1 MPSAFAFLPPV
12 QGDLPHHPLPTRTF
26 QWTPVDPNT
35 TRLRWTRFRTAPKTI
50 CALRHAVLIL
60 DSAAAITPL
69 IEIVDSSVTTP
80 LIETSDSHEA
90 ASRSQCLTIML
101 CKPLKTPQEELKLGF
116 SCTDVA
122 AQVQNAKPTV
132 VTTLDDFTGTP
143 TYHSLSIVA
152 YKAQDTTVSIPFLRS
167 SSAAF
172 IIELYVRLLALPAA
186 NASLIAA
193 ADDDFKTSTVA
204 AADIVN
210 GDINELQTQQEVEVA
225 HSPVLHSGLRIQRV
239 QLHVYDSKW
248 KAKTADTKAHRATR
262 VAARPTPT
270 STSIHPVQPNK
281 NVASKLFSYLEDAT
295 YIGYR
300 AESKARRSQASAA
313 TPQLRAL
320 FSDSVYKKKKREG
333 VANHVAHEID
343 ATTGDMTA
351 NTPYNSPT
359 NPPLLVIGVKTRV
372 IDGFPFRQAIRR
384 TWASKDSLPANVRVL
399 FAACRLPGDAREDV
413 HQTIAYKLNIYGGD
427 LLTDVL
433 DCED

>member
-50 CALRHAVLIL
+50 VAPSSVDSTAVSKCALRHAVLIL

-313 TPQLRAL
+313 TPQLRW
-320 FSDSVYKKKKREG
+320 
-333 VANHVAHEID
+333 I
-343 ATTGDMTA
+343 
-351 NTPYNSPT
+351 
-359 NPPLLVIGVKTRV
+359 
-372 IDGFPFRQAIRR
+372 
-384 TWASKDSLPANVRVL
+384 
-399 FAACRLPGDAREDV
+399 
-413 HQTIAYKLNIYGGD
+413 
-427 LLTDVL
+427 
-433 DCED
+433 